1 MNMHR
6 PRDRSH
12 YERFSAWH
20 ASFYRSVEA
29 TSVTPFSPRAID
41 RGIAGVTVSLARHG
55 WRNLTPS
62 ASAVQMRLERGRVDF
77 VADAIAARAADHNRD
92 LSKSEQEEL
101 RASTRGRVA
110 DLLDDWVKIADRKNN
125 TRAGLRYQK
134 FEPGNDAILLRDP
147 LSPDLDGIS
156 PEERRFK
163 ANRSMRDVE
172 LSVNLWAKT
181 LDGHDVDAETE

>member
-1 MNMHR
+1 M
-6 PRDRSH
+6 
-12 YERFSAWH
+12 
-20 ASFYRSVEA
+20 
-29 TSVTPFSPRAID
+29 
-41 RGIAGVTVSLARHG
+41 
-55 WRNLTPS
+55 
-62 ASAVQMRLERGRVDF
+62 ERGRVDF
-77 VADAIAARAADHNRD
+77 VADALAARAADHHRD
-92 LSKSEQEEL
+92 LSTSEQEEL

-110 DLLDDWVKIADRKNN
+110 DLLDDWVKIADRKNH

-172 LSVNLWAKT
+172 QSVNLWART
-181 LDGHDVDAETE
+181 LDGHDVEAEGE